1 MKDYYICTSQKILYV
16 GDIRVKVKTEIKTIK
31 DKIISD
37 IRNTFELENEHYY
50 KPVRIGNC
58 HSNNYKGYEISGDRG
73 RKLSNEENL
82 YKIKLYLK
90 DIIIDLQKSYIWKIQ
105 LTIAVNLIFSKYT
118 NEERTMLL
126 KFIMLKL
133 WLTIIQMKLLK
144 KFLISFFLDTKWV

>member
-1 MKDYYICTSQKILYV
+1 M
-16 GDIRVKVKTEIKTIK
+16 
-31 DKIISD
+31 
-37 IRNTFELENEHYY
+37 
-50 KPVRIGNC
+50 RIGNC
-58 HSNNYKGYEISGDRG
+58 HSNNYIGYEISGDRG

-144 KFLISFFLDTKWV
+144 KFLICFFLDTKWV